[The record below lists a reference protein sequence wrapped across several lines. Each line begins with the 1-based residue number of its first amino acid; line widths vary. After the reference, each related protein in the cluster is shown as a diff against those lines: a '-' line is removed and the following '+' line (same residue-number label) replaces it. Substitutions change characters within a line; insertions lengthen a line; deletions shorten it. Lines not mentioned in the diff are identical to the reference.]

1 MIIVTYPLPNVKRC
15 ESKFDN
21 MVMPNLRD
29 IFFDNDFSG
38 ETTPELRENEEQFN
52 EALKKA
58 EH

>member
-1 MIIVTYPLPNVKRC
+1 
-15 ESKFDN
+15 